1 MKILIVIPHIGNCST
16 NETQPLILTSVNKYS
31 AVYFIIK
38 CALCE
43 NVLVYGFWCDQ
54 RKYENGKKKKMASI
68 ITDLMWATER
78 QISGQSYINSPGLL
92 YMVAL
97 ALQSK

>member
-1 MKILIVIPHIGNCST
+1 MFLFMGFGVTKDNMKM
-16 NETQPLILTSVNKYS
+16 E
-31 AVYFIIK
+31 
-38 CALCE
+38 
-43 NVLVYGFWCDQ
+43 
-54 RKYENGKKKKMASI
+54 KKKMMASI

-78 QISGQSYINSPGLL
+78 QISGQSYIYRPGLL

>member
-1 MKILIVIPHIGNCST
+1 MFLFMVFGVTKENMKM
-16 NETQPLILTSVNKYS
+16 E
-31 AVYFIIK
+31 
-38 CALCE
+38 
-43 NVLVYGFWCDQ
+43 
-54 RKYENGKKKKMASI
+54 KKKMVASI

>member
-1 MKILIVIPHIGNCST
+1 
-16 NETQPLILTSVNKYS
+16 
-31 AVYFIIK
+31 
-38 CALCE
+38 
-43 NVLVYGFWCDQ
+43 
-54 RKYENGKKKKMASI
+54 MASI